1 MDTCLFLPNYSLS
14 IYVEELIFLVKV
26 KDEEVHNPERCIFFI
41 HGGAKRIVL
50 EVRNAIILDRK

>member
-1 MDTCLFLPNYSLS
+1 MIASEYMLR
-14 IYVEELIFLVKV
+14 VLIKV
-26 KDEEVHNPERCIFFI
+26 KNEEVHNPERCMLFI